1 MESKNVQGKG
11 NQVAATQITREQLD
25 SIIEMKDVI
34 LSQLTTVVEK
44 NVWLGAENPL
54 YVGGKTLKIGD
65 IQLQFLCEGEAAFGE
80 GELTFKLLTKD
91 GDYIC
96 ESHMPL
102 EFELKEAAELCDVI
116 NEVNKIDFD
125 EHWDRF
131 IFSVKCL
138 FSIK

>member
-1 MESKNVQGKG
+1 MNTNNTQGKDSKA
-11 NQVAATQITREQLD
+11 VATKITNEQFD
-25 SIIEMKDVI
+25 SIKEMKDEVI
-34 LSQLTTVVEK
+34 SQLITVVEK
-44 NVWLGAENPL
+44 NVWLGVENPL

-102 EFELKEAAELCDVI
+102 EFELKEEPAELRDVI
-116 NEVNKIDFD
+116 DEVTKIDFD
-125 EHWDRF
+125 KYWDRF
-131 IFSVKCL
+131 IN
-138 FSIK
+138 SIKVA